1 MHPVFAYIDPGA
13 GSLVLQALLAGVLS
27 ASFMFRRTVRRGI
40 DRIRHRPAADAHP
53 DHPESPDPSE

>member
-40 DRIRHRPAADAHP
+40 DRIRRRPAPNAPAENP
-53 DHPESPDPSE
+53 KSPDPSE